1 LIPTNRPPQAP
12 VQGARSSGATHVL
25 LDLDGTISD
34 SAPGIARSLQYA
46 FDACG
51 YEPPTDEAVRTVIG
65 PPFEVGLPT
74 LGIAVGD
81 LERVVAA
88 YRVRYEDIGLFEN
101 TVYPG
106 IADMLEQLAGAGH
119 TLSIATAKP
128 ETTAVRIIEH
138 FGFTD
143 YFAIQAGASEDV
155 GFGRRTKAQVI
166 DYALIR
172 LQLAP
177 ADLSGVVMVG
187 DRDHDVEGAH
197 LNGIDCIGVTWG
209 FGSAEELG
217 SAGAAVLVDTPA
229 EVAAAVLATYR
240 SKGS

>member
-1 LIPTNRPPQAP
+1 M
-12 VQGARSSGATHVL
+12 L

-34 SAPGIARSLQYA
+34 SAPGIARSLRHA
-46 FDACG
+46 FAACG
-51 YEPPTDEAVRTVIG
+51 YEPPSDEAVRTVIG

-74 LGIAVGD
+74 LGVAVED

-128 ETTAVRIIEH
+128 ETTAVRIVEH
-138 FGFTD
+138 FGFSD
-143 YFAIQAGASEDV
+143 YFAVQAGASDAV

-166 DYALIR
+166 DHALIR
-172 LQLAP
+172 LQLTP
-177 ADLSGVVMVG
+177 AELGRVVMVG
-187 DRDHDVEGAH
+187 DRNHDVEGAH

-209 FGSAEELG
+209 FGSPEELRR
-217 SAGAAVLVDTPA
+217 AGAAALVDTPA
-229 EVAAAVLATYR
+229 EVAAAVSATYR
-240 SKGS
+240 SVGS

>member
-1 LIPTNRPPQAP
+1 MQAL
-12 VQGARSSGATHVL
+12 GAYVNGATHVL

-46 FDACG
+46 FGACG
-51 YEPPTDEAVRTVIG
+51 YAPPTDEAVRTVIG

-74 LGIAVGD
+74 LGIAVDD

-106 IADMLEQLAGAGH
+106 IADMLEQLAVAGH
-119 TLSIATAKP
+119 ILSIATAKP
-128 ETTAVRIIEH
+128 EPTAMRIIEH
-138 FGFTD
+138 FGFSD
-143 YFAIQAGASEDV
+143 YFAVQAGASHGV

-166 DYALIR
+166 DHALIQ
-172 LQLAP
+172 LQLTP
-177 ADLSGVVMVG
+177 TDLGAVVMVG

-209 FGSAEELG
+209 FGSAEELRG
-217 SAGAAVLVDTPA
+217 AGAAVLVDTPA

-240 SKGS
+240 SVGP